1 MKPVNL
7 LPERHRPRRPT
18 GGGKGS
24 SYILLG
30 ALGAVLIAAVAY
42 VMTVNSINSAKGK
55 IAAANAE
62 AQRDTQRADQLG
74 AYGDFD
80 KIKAQRVASVQQ
92 LANARFD
99 WERLVRELSRV
110 LPDGVWLTSAA
121 AAQSGTPNAAGGTPS
136 TSSSTAGSG
145 TPSLIVD
152 GCAPSQS
159 AVAVTLVRLHEIQG
173 ATDVQLAHS
182 SRPAPSDAA
191 GAASSSGGSNGS
203 SCGTEA
209 GHPNFSFEA
218 NVTLSQPSGSQSA
231 PAYLGGGS

>member
-7 LPERHRPRRPT
+7 LPERNRPRTPT

-30 ALGAVLIAAVAY
+30 VLGAVLIAAVAY
-42 VMTVNSINSAKGK
+42 VVTVNSINSAKGK

-62 AQRDTQRADQLG
+62 AQRDTQLADQLG

-110 LPDGVWLTSAA
+110 LPDGVWLTSASA
-121 AAQSGTPNAAGGTPS
+121 SQSGQPNASGGAPS
-136 TSSSTAGSG
+136 TTSPTAGAG

-159 AVAVTLVRLHEIQG
+159 VVAVTLVRLHEIQG
-173 ATDVQLAHS
+173 AADVQLTHS
-182 SRPAPSDAA
+182 SRPAPA
-191 GAASSSGGSNGS
+191 GGGGSASSSASGSSS
-203 SCGTEA
+203 SCGA
-209 GHPNFSFEA
+209 DSGHPNFSFEA
-218 NVTLSQPSGSQSA
+218 NVTLTQPSGSQSA
-231 PAYLGGGS
+231 PPYLGGGS